1 MADSTNFLPTRES
14 ELVTWANNFNAKIKA
29 NPTQYGLTAGMAT
42 AFETLHTAW
51 NTAYQT
57 AKDPDTN
64 SKSNTAAKNS
74 AKEAMVDGE
83 GGIRALARTVQGF
96 AAITPELL
104 TELGLTVRDTE
115 PSPIPAPST
124 APVLTVVSRFNR
136 TVKIKLKDAANPDN
150 RGRPDGVDGAL
161 VFAHVG
167 ENPPVGMDNWSLKA
181 NATKTTVDI
190 TFPDSVPASAKVW
203 ITAYWYNPRG
213 ASGPACAPVSTNIDS
228 VASMAA

>member
-1 MADSTNFLPTRES
+1 MAESTNFLPARES
-14 ELVTWANNFNAKIKA
+14 ELVTWANNFQSKIKL
-29 NPTQYGLTAGMAT
+29 NPTQYGLTAAMAT

-51 NTAYQT
+51 NAAYQT

-96 AAITPELL
+96 ADITPELL

-115 PSPIPAPST
+115 PSPIPVPAT
-124 APVLTVVSRFNR
+124 APVLTIVSRFNR
-136 TVKIKLKDAANPDN
+136 TVKIRLKDAANPDN

-161 VFAHVG
+161 VFGHVG
-167 ENPPVGMDNWSLKA
+167 EEPPVGIDNWTLKA
-181 NATKTTVDI
+181 NATRTTVDI
-190 TFPDSVPASAKVW
+190 TFPDTVAPSSKVW
-203 ITAYWYNPRG
+203 LTAYWYNPRG
-213 ASGPACAPVSTNIDS
+213 KSGIACTPVSTNLDS
-228 VASMAA
+228 VASMAV

>member
-1 MADSTNFLPTRES
+1 MAASF
-14 ELVTWANNFNAKIKA
+14 
-29 NPTQYGLTAGMAT
+29 TA
-42 AFETLHTAW
+42 LHSAW
-51 NTAYQT
+51 NSAYQT

-74 AKEAMVDGE
+74 AKEAMIDGP

-96 AAITPELL
+96 AEITPESL

-115 PSPIPAPST
+115 PSPIPAPAT

-161 VFAHVG
+161 VFGHVG

-190 TFPDSVPASAKVW
+190 TFPDSVAPSSKVW

-213 ASGPACAPVSTNIDS
+213 ASGPACPPISTNLDS